1 VRTRKPPHSCHP
13 GRGKCHPGPCLL
25 ASSPNAKATMSYAR
39 TASSRGSA
47 VRGWTWKM
55 LKTGRHSAQVRG
67 GALVHVARIRREAK
81 FQAVP
86 CAQQKAGVQQDAAA
100 AAMGDR
106 ADPQAALCLRY
117 LQALFEIDS
126 TRVGKPASATARS
139 VCLTSPSLRP
149 CTADIPSEHLF
160 NCTDARHLAVLMSQ
174 DTRCM
179 PGMHF
184 CFFVVVLQCIPC
196 HLTPWRG

>member
-1 VRTRKPPHSCHP
+1 MPAAKKISVGQFAERQ
-13 GRGKCHPGPCLL
+13 GKNVACKNCGYTWFG
-25 ASSPNAKATMSYAR
+25 SSRLDVENAKNR
-39 TASSRGSA
+39 SA
-47 VRGWTWKM
+47 MCAGERWRSCPSGQS
-55 LKTGRHSAQVRG
+55 KTKG
-67 GALVHVARIRREAK
+67 K

-106 ADPQAALCLRY
+106 ADPKAALCLRY

-149 CTADIPSEHLF
+149 CTAVIPSEHLF
-160 NCTDARHLAVLMSQ
+160 NCTDARHLAVLMSK

-184 CFFVVVLQCIPC
+184 CFFA
-196 HLTPWRG
+196 